1 MKNNELN
8 INNIENGNKRL
19 KINKNEIDNG
29 SLNIIR
35 EYGKGN
41 INLKDCYRKLGERQK
56 NKESIKDLTEI
67 LNQKLEKEFEEFCR
81 KMEEKEPKEIVKK
94 AYEITVKEELKEEIK
109 NMRLAEKEKAIMID
123 QDNLLTEFYHDWLNT
138 DVALGESL
146 RDTLEDSVAMLTR
159 YYGKQNKFRIDKEI
173 DI

>member
-8 INNIENGNKRL
+8 KNNIENGNKRL
-19 KINKNEIDNG
+19 KINESEIDNG

-41 INLKDCYRKLGERQK
+41 ISLKECYRKLAVRQE
-56 NKESIKDLTEI
+56 NKDNIRDLTEI
-67 LNQKLEKEFEEFCR
+67 LNQKLEKEFEDFCR

-123 QDNLLTEFYHDWLNT
+123 QNDLLTEFYHDWLNT
-138 DVALGESL
+138 DVPLGESL

-159 YYGKQNKFRIDKEI
+159 YYGKQNKFIIDEEI
-173 DI
+173 DR

>member
-8 INNIENGNKRL
+8 NNENRNKIS
-19 KINKNEIDNG
+19 KINRSEIDNG

-35 EYGKGN
+35 EYGKGK
-41 INLKDCYRKLGERQK
+41 ISLKECYKKLAKKQNNRG
-56 NKESIKDLTEI
+56 NIKDLTEI
-67 LNQKLEKEFEEFCR
+67 LNQKLEKEFKDFCD
-81 KMEEKEPKEIVKK
+81 KMEEKKPKEIVKK

-109 NMRLAEKEKAIMID
+109 NMRLEDKEKAIMID
-123 QDNLLTEFYHDWLNT
+123 QNNLLTEFYHDWLNT
-138 DVALGESL
+138 DVPLGESL

-173 DI
+173 DR

>member
-8 INNIENGNKRL
+8 NNENRNKIS
-19 KINKNEIDNG
+19 KINRSEIDNG

-35 EYGKGN
+35 EYGKGK
-41 INLKDCYRKLGERQK
+41 ISLKECYKKLAEKQNNRG
-56 NKESIKDLTEI
+56 NIKDLTEI
-67 LNQKLEKEFEEFCR
+67 LNQKLEKEFKDFCD
-81 KMEEKEPKEIVKK
+81 KMEEKKPKEIVKK

-109 NMRLAEKEKAIMID
+109 NMRLEDKEKAIMID
-123 QDNLLTEFYHDWLNT
+123 QNNLLTEFYHDWLNT
-138 DVALGESL
+138 DVPLGESL

-173 DI
+173 DR